1 MPLGV
6 PSAARH
12 SPNGQH
18 IPTLTLFEISMQTS
32 RPQETFEQQ
41 AGAIRNRVYGEEGL
55 LSKLSRILLDKYP
68 RSGIIM
74 TRAPVPV
81 EKPLYWIG
89 SSLKDITRFPS
100 DVQRSVGFALGAAQ
114 YGGKH
119 PAAKP
124 WKGEGPGILE
134 VVKDYDGDT
143 YRAIYTV
150 RFAQAVYVL
159 HVFQKKSPRGIET
172 RQSDVALVRERLKV
186 AQRDYEERHG

>member
-1 MPLGV
+1 
-6 PSAARH
+6 
-12 SPNGQH
+12 
-18 IPTLTLFEISMQTS
+18 
-32 RPQETFEQQ
+32 
-41 AGAIRNRVYGEEGL
+41 
-55 LSKLSRILLDKYP
+55 
-68 RSGIIM
+68 M
-74 TRAPVPV
+74 TRPPVPG

-89 SSLKDITRFPS
+89 SSLKDIARFSS
-100 DVQRSVGFALGAAQ
+100 DVQRTFGFALSAAR

-134 VVKDYDGDT
+134 VVKDHEGNT

-172 RQSDVALVRERLKV
+172 RQSDVALVRERLKL
-186 AQRDYEERHG
+186 AQRDYEERYG

>member
-1 MPLGV
+1 
-6 PSAARH
+6 
-12 SPNGQH
+12 
-18 IPTLTLFEISMQTS
+18 
-32 RPQETFEQQ
+32 
-41 AGAIRNRVYGEEGL
+41 
-55 LSKLSRILLDKYP
+55 
-68 RSGIIM
+68 M
-74 TRAPVPV
+74 TRQPVPG
-81 EKPLYWIG
+81 EKPLFWIG
-89 SSLKDITRFPS
+89 SSLKEITRFPS
-100 DVQRSVGFALGAAQ
+100 DVQRSVGFALSAAQ

-124 WKGEGPGILE
+124 LKGEGPGILE

-159 HVFQKKSPRGIET
+159 HVFQKKSPRGIAT